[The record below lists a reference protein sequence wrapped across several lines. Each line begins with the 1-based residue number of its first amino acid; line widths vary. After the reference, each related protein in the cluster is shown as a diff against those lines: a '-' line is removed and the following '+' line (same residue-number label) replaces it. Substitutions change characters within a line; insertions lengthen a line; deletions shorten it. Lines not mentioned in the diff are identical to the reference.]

1 MSESPRVG
9 SIDIHNVTRD
19 NVECRVHDHDNFSTI
34 QIHLGVTSV
43 TLYVD
48 TADVAAI
55 RRILGGW
62 Q

>member
-1 MSESPRVG
+1 VR
-9 SIDIHNVTRD
+9 
-19 NVECRVHDHDNFSTI
+19 DHDNFSTI
-34 QIHLGVTSV
+34 QMNLGVTSV

-62 Q
+62 

>member
-1 MSESPRVG
+1 MSEQPRVG

-19 NVECRVHDHDNFSTI
+19 NIECRVRDHDHFSTI
-34 QIHLGVTSV
+34 QINLGVTSV

-48 TADVAAI
+48 TVDVAAI

-62 Q
+62 

>member
-9 SIDIHNVTRD
+9 SIDIHNVSRD
-19 NVECRVHDHDNFSTI
+19 NIECRVRDHEHFATI
-34 QIHLGVTSV
+34 QINLGVTSV

-48 TADVAAI
+48 RDDVAAI

-62 Q
+62 

>member
-19 NVECRVHDHDNFSTI
+19 NIECRVRDHDNFSTI
-34 QIHLGVTSV
+34 QINLGVTSV

-48 TADVAAI
+48 RDDVAGI

-62 Q
+62 